1 MLDLAGNFL
10 ADLDHTGGVLLR
22 LNRNPAHG
30 QVFGQ
35 RRTTRMLLAF
45 FTLVGDFLFFNFH
58 CSSAERSRSTC
69 VRGSTELAECGL
81 LKKLHLFRRGRRYK
95 AFGFGSKDQSPE
107 LIQLVLEGIDL
118 PVFFLAIA
126 ASYSALETVASI
138 CLKNEKTS
146 YFKQPFDIGCSV

>member
-1 MLDLAGNFL
+1 MLDLTGNFL

-35 RRTTRMLLAF
+35 RRATRILLAF

-69 VRGSTELAECGL
+69 VRAL
-81 LKKLHLFRRGRRYK
+81 LKKLHLFRRGRRCK

-107 LIQLVLEGIDL
+107 LVQLVLEGIDL